1 MWWSCAWTLGIV
13 DISSTAV
20 AGQVSDDTSETGRM
34 KRDGAGEAAASG
46 ALFGSSV
53 PSDLILV
60 HHPIVQSNHPYI

>member
-20 AGQVSDDTSETGRM
+20 AGQVSDDTSGTGRM
-34 KRDGAGEAAASG
+34 KRDGTGEAAASD

-53 PSDLILV
+53 PSDLIFVLL
-60 HHPIVQSNHPYI
+60 PPSYG